1 MLTERSWSTGK
12 TKLRL
17 LLFFLYVLWRASFT
31 RTRNRSK
38 ELCWRNDSFCYFR
51 IKLFLAKKKQTL
63 SSHYVV
69 GEVMLGTGLFAW
81 TWTDYVDV
89 RGGLVGGCLVALNS
103 HVLSLSLSL
112 IMTLSNTHTLT
123 WLLCCVS
130 EWSSEAVLI
139 AAMAVQASLQVP
151 TSFPQTLFTHVYSGI
166 WRGPFKC
173 VPSARFVT

>member
-1 MLTERSWSTGK
+1 MSCFVSSAVLMLTERSWSTGK

-89 RGGLVGGCLVALNS
+89 RGVWWVGVWLHWTLMF
-103 HVLSLSLSL
+103 SLSLFNHDSL
-112 IMTLSNTHTLT
+112 QHTHTHLT
-123 WLLCCVS
+123 LVLCFRMKQ
-130 EWSSEAVLI
+130 WSSPDR
-139 AAMAVQASLQVP
+139 SD
-151 TSFPQTLFTHVYSGI
+151 G
-166 WRGPFKC
+166 R
-173 VPSARFVT
+173 PS